1 MVESYANV
9 DGQPSILRIETT
21 TEGQK
26 FAIPPFLQVLREV
39 TDDPFYETGNMADI
53 NYKMPLKDKE
63 LINER
68 VQQMQ

>member
-26 FAIPPFLQVLREV
+26 FTIPPFLQVLREV
-39 TDDPFYETGNMADI
+39 TDDPYYETCNMADI
-53 NYKMPLKDKE
+53 NYKMPMKDKVA
-63 LINER
+63 IDER
-68 VQQMQ
+68 M